1 MRKVYTLFV
10 VIVAALMLASCS
22 ARFDSL
28 VADGKYDDAENLL
41 KRMPSGDEQDKCA
54 DILIQE
60 YLDIEEYDKAYNV
73 YKNISGGTSK
83 TLLRKTFMDIGDYDK
98 VWNLSPK
105 DKYYEWDSPNQ
116 AEYYYK
122 YMSDVILY
130 LCSVNNK
137 AEANKFLNHH
147 SFWFYTRID
156 SSTYYSERYPSFRYD
171 VVKSNLQR
179 IINTY

>member
-1 MRKVYTLFV
+1 MRKVYTLFA
-10 VIVAALMLASCS
+10 VIVAALIFASCS

-28 VADGKYDDAENLL
+28 IAEGKYEDAENLL
-41 KRMPSGDEQDKCA
+41 KRMPSGGERDKSA
-54 DILIQE
+54 DLLIKE

-73 YKNISGGTSK
+73 YMNICNGTSK
-83 TLLRKTFMDIGDYDK
+83 TLLRKTFMEIGDYDK
-98 VWNLSPK
+98 VWILSPK
-105 DKYYEWDSPNQ
+105 SMYSEFDSPSQ

-122 YMSDVILY
+122 FMSDVILY

-137 AEANKFLNHH
+137 AEANKFLNHY

-156 SSTYYSERYPSFRYD
+156 SSSYHSGDKPNFRYD

>member
-1 MRKVYTLFV
+1 MK
-10 VIVAALMLASCS
+10 
-22 ARFDSL
+22 
-28 VADGKYDDAENLL
+28 GENQN
-41 KRMPSGDEQDKCA
+41 ECA
-54 DILIQE
+54 DILIKE
-60 YLDIEEYDKAYNV
+60 YLDLEEYDKAYDV
-73 YKNISGGTSK
+73 YVNICKGASK
-83 TLLRKTFMDIGDYDK
+83 SLLLKTFMEIGDYDK
-98 VWNLSPK
+98 VWILSSK
-105 DKYYEWDSPNQ
+105 DKYYESDSPNQ

-137 AEANKFLNHH
+137 AEANKFLNHY

-156 SSTYYSERYPSFRYD
+156 SSSYYSERYPGFRYD